1 MAGPVVGAAVVLPK
15 DIFIKGL
22 NDSKKLSEKKREEL
36 FDIIKKEALDI
47 GIGMVDQNEI
57 DEINILNAAKKAM
70 ALAVKNLK
78 STPDILLVD
87 AENLEGQEIK
97 QISIVKGDAL
107 SISIAA
113 ASIIAKVTRDRL
125 MKEMDEEYPQYG
137 F

>member
-1 MAGPVVGAAVVLPK
+1 
-15 DIFIKGL
+15 
-22 NDSKKLSEKKREEL
+22 
-36 FDIIKKEALDI
+36 
-47 GIGMVDQNEI
+47 MVDQNEI

-125 MKEMDEEYPQYG
+125 MKEMDEEYPSTV